1 MRQFSEPGEA
11 TLEASVVTQDGCSAT
26 VSKPIRIYRTLVAF
40 VAVDFSWLDDGLSEL
55 LARRSVLLRRVPLS
69 MQGGLLDG
77 SVSDA
82 LYKEWSSLREADII
96 VVDSADPIPVL
107 GALER
112 VRATNSS
119 ESATFRGKG
128 IYVVS
133 QMRASLL
140 GKLLASSIKLLG
152 LSDVGILR
160 PESVVGFLAQIN
172 TTGEAS
178 PPIET
183 ISYAR
188 STKFYSLGGL
198 VEYVSYE
205 GFPISFLGL
214 MLSLGLVTLLL
225 NFLKQMV
232 GVYVFGVYN
241 PILLALSL
249 AVADARVT
257 MAFLVIAFVAVIGTG
272 FVAKRFYLLYN
283 AKRALLITLYIL
295 LSIAFVA
302 IAYVFGAGSVLN
314 SALAS
319 PFALFP
325 VFLMAMVADKVFH
338 EDIDVFSR
346 GGAVAFAQFVAVS
359 LAVFVIIDSVTVRYF
374 LLSYPDLLVAIIALN
389 VAIGRYTGLQV
400 FEYVRFW
407 PLIGKLR
414 EEE

>member
-1 MRQFSEPGEA
+1 MTLSA
-11 TLEASVVTQDGCSAT
+11 TVVTPDGCAAS
-26 VSKPIRIYRTLVAF
+26 VSKPIRIYRTLVAY
-40 VAVDFSWLDDGLSEL
+40 VTGDFSWLDEGLSEL
-55 LARRSVLLRRVPLS
+55 LSRRSVLLRRVPLAV
-69 MQGGLLDG
+69 QGGFLDSG
-77 SVSDA
+77 SAATDA

-96 VVDSADPIPVL
+96 VVDSIDPIPVL

-112 VRATNSS
+112 VRATSS
-119 ESATFRGKG
+119 AESASFRGKS

-160 PESVVGFLAQIN
+160 PESAVGFLAQIN
-172 TTGEAS
+172 AAGEAT

-188 STKFYSLGGL
+188 TSQFYSLGGL

-214 MLSLGLVTLLL
+214 LLSLGLVTLLL
-225 NFLKQMV
+225 NFLKQIV

-241 PILLALSL
+241 PLLLALSL

-257 MAFLVIAFVAVIGTG
+257 AMFLLIAFVAVAATS
-272 FVAKRFYLLYN
+272 FVARRFYLLYN
-283 AKRALLITLYIL
+283 AKRALLITFYII

-302 IAYVFGAGSVLN
+302 LSHSLGAGVFLN
-314 SALAS
+314 SAFSTPL
-319 PFALFP
+319 ALFP

-346 GGAVAFAQFVAVS
+346 GGALAFAQFVAVS
-359 LAVFVIIDSVTVRYF
+359 LAVFFVIDSVTIRYF
-374 LLSYPDLLVAIIALN
+374 LLSYPDVFIAVIALN
-389 VAIGRYTGLQV
+389 IAIGRYTGLQV
-400 FEYVRFW
+400 FEYVRFL